1 MNLPKRA
8 GKKECRSDCDSSRI
22 VPSLSC
28 SQFSQGKEP
37 STLSVAELTENF
49 ARNHERRMAQKVRG
63 MGL

>member
-1 MNLPKRA
+1 MNETER
-8 GKKECRSDCDSSRI
+8 DSSLLSTL

-63 MGL
+63 RP